1 MQSAKLLEDNT
12 GENLDDLG
20 IGDDFLDT
28 TAKAWSMKEI
38 IDKLDFIKIKN
49 FCSVKYTVKRM
60 KTINHGLGE
69 NICKR
74 HIWKRNGIQNTWK
87 TLKTQQLESKFS
99 FKKGKRSEQTSDQT
113 KNTYSK

>member
-38 IDKLDFIKIKN
+38 IDNAGSLKL
-49 FCSVKYTVKRM
+49 
-60 KTINHGLGE
+60 
-69 NICKR
+69 
-74 HIWKRNGIQNTWK
+74 
-87 TLKTQQLESKFS
+87 
-99 FKKGKRSEQTSDQT
+99 
-113 KNTYSK
+113 